1 MASFLFA
8 LVWSAAV
15 VLSVAL
21 FALSTSVLSRGIFVL
36 AALVA
41 MRQVVYGPRFNPNK
55 RERHQR

>member
-21 FALSTSVLSRGIFVL
+21 FALSTSALSRGIFVL

-41 MRQVVYGPRFNPNK
+41 MRQVVYGPRFNPK